1 MGGREPWTVR
11 RVVAWMAEDL
21 AARGVDSARL
31 DAELIV
37 AKALDCDR
45 VRLYMD
51 LDRPLVDAELS
62 AIRELLRRRRARE
75 PMAYLLGYREFY
87 GRRFTVDRRVL
98 VPRPE
103 TELLVERALLH
114 LRGEGRPAEPHV
126 VDVGTGS
133 GAIAVTLAAEH
144 AGLQVDAVDLSEE
157 ALQVARA
164 NAERHEVHERVRFHV
179 GDLLAPLPAGR
190 RYDLIVANLPYV
202 AEADLDGLQ
211 PEVAQWEPRLALSG
225 GPDGLDLVRRLLEQ
239 LPGRLRSGGWVLLE
253 IGAEQGQ
260 AVHELLRAAGL
271 RRVAVHPD
279 LAGRPRIAEACAPG

>member
-1 MGGREPWTVR
+1 MR

-21 AARGVDSARL
+21 GARGVDSARL

-37 AKALDCDR
+37 ARALGCDR

-87 GRRFTVDRRVL
+87 GRRFAVDRRVL

-114 LRGEGRPAEPHV
+114 LRGEGMPAEPHV

-144 AGLQVDAVDLSEE
+144 EGVRLDAVDISEE

-164 NAERHEVHERVRFHV
+164 NAERHGIAERVQLHR
-179 GDLLAPLPAGR
+179 GDLLAPLPPGR

-202 AEADLDGLQ
+202 AEPDLEALQ
-211 PEVAQWEPRLALSG
+211 PEVARWEPRLALSG

-239 LPGRLRSGGWVLLE
+239 LPGRLRPGGWVLLE
-253 IGAEQGQ
+253 IGAEQGP
-260 AVHELLRAAGL
+260 AVEELLRAVDL
-271 RRVAVHPD
+271 QRVAVHPD
-279 LAGRPRIAEACAPG
+279 LAGHPRIAEGILVPG